1 MRARSIALAAVFAAS
16 IDSRGEAQGALSLE
30 GLGSPT
36 GQFSA
41 RAEGVGGAAA
51 DFDALSLVTPA
62 SLAGVGSPSLFLQ
75 YSPEFRRVTTPSGSA
90 KTTTARFPLVAGV
103 LPMGQDWTLGL
114 SSSTFLDRSLGTSLQ
129 RQQTVGAATDTVT
142 LTERNKVLGAIN
154 DVRLALAWSTN
165 PVFRI
170 GVGGHVF
177 SGSNRITFSQLF
189 PDSSKYIS
197 TAQNGRIS
205 YAGFAAS
212 LGLEFH
218 PSRAIGFAIAGRK
231 GGDLRAESGDTAIGS
246 GRIPDH
252 YSASVVY
259 EGLTGATFSAR
270 VAHDSW
276 SSLTS
281 LSSSGIPA
289 FDGWDTGFG
298 VEASGPR
305 IMQRIITLRAG
316 ARFRTLPFGYSR
328 PTLNLL
334 SGVTVLGPAGKV
346 SETSLAAGL
355 GIPLTR
361 DRASLDLSLQR
372 ASRSAADIKDRGF
385 ILSFGL
391 RVSPWYGGRGEGLAR
406 GPTRRWRH
414 FRQCQG

>member
-1 MRARSIALAAVFAAS
+1 MRVRLHAFAMLSLVAFAS
-16 IDSRGEAQGALSLE
+16 GAKAQGALSLQ
-30 GLGSPT
+30 GLGYPT
-36 GQFSA
+36 GQLSA
-41 RAEGVGGAAA
+41 RAEGTGGGVA
-51 DFDALSLVTPA
+51 DFDALSLVSPA
-62 SLAGVGSPSLFLQ
+62 SLAGVGSAALFFQ
-75 YSPEFRRVTTPSGSA
+75 YSPEFRKVTTSSGTA
-90 KTTTARFPLVAGV
+90 KTTTARFPLVEGV
-103 LPMGQDWTLGL
+103 LPMGQDWALGL
-114 SSSTFLDRSLGTSLQ
+114 SSATFLDRSQETSLQ
-129 RQQTVGAATDTVT
+129 RLQTVGTGTDTVT

-154 DVRLALAWSTN
+154 DVRLAVAWSTN

-328 PTLNLL
+328 PTLNPI
-334 SGVTVLGPAGKV
+334 SNITVLGPAEKI
-346 SETSLAAGL
+346 SETSVAAGL

-361 DRASLDLSLQR
+361 DRASLDFSLQR
-372 ASRSAADIKDRGF
+372 ASRSAADIKERGF

-391 RVSPWYGGRGEGLAR
+391 RVSP
-406 GPTRRWRH
+406 
-414 FRQCQG
+414 